1 MRKLLFGLFF
11 IMSVASTASAG
22 LLGNQVTGT
31 LQFSGGA
38 PNYFDPINTF
48 VPSGYN
54 NSSTGFNSPTI
65 ILSSSPDFGFQ
76 DNFNTDI
83 ADFSDA
89 GLNISDLCL
98 GGTINW
104 KMTFTST
111 TPGLFQSITLLENN
125 FNPGL
130 VYSITG
136 DTINVAWDGTGTNG
150 EYFANFAV
158 GTASSVPEPSTF
170 LLLGAGLGGLALL
183 RRKSRKQ

>member
-11 IMSVASTASAG
+11 FLSVASTASAG

-31 LQFSGGA
+31 LQFSGGFT
-38 PNYFDPINTF
+38 NYFDPTNSG
-48 VPSGYN
+48 VPPGYN

-65 ILSSSPDFGFQ
+65 VLSSSPDFGYQ
-76 DNFNTDI
+76 DSANTDI

-98 GGTINW
+98 LGASNW

-111 TPGLFQSITLLENN
+111 TPGLFKSITLLENN

-130 VYSITG
+130 AYSITG
-136 DTINVAWDGTGTNG
+136 DTINVTWDGTGTNG

-170 LLLGAGLGGLALL
+170 LLLGAGLTGLALL
-183 RRKSRKQ
+183 RRKACK